1 MSSRFT
7 VLTLNCKNNDFNV
20 NVLIITE
27 QLPLIKRYNKVAV
40 FKTRISESARLV
52 SNAKYGHLHFAKNFT
67 IIRTPALFISSQ
79 AYLYM
84 SNE

>member
-40 FKTRISESARLV
+40 FKTNRFRICS
-52 SNAKYGHLHFAKNFT
+52 
-67 IIRTPALFISSQ
+67 IS
-79 AYLYM
+79 L
-84 SNE
+84 EC

>member
-52 SNAKYGHLHFAKNFT
+52 SNAKYGHFAKNFT